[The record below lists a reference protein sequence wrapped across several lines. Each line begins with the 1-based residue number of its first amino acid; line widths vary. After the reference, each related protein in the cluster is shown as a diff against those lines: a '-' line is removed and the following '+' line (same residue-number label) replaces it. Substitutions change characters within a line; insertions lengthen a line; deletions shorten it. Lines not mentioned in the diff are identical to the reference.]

1 MTRRRNGVSTAFRSQ
16 TDRVYSSIRK
26 AILTLDLS
34 PRELLVE
41 SVLAKRYRVSKT
53 PIREALAIL
62 QRDGLVE
69 ALPRKGYLV
78 TPITVHDLHELFEL
92 RIALEGSAAELAAMR
107 VTPAEIEHLAT
118 LKPPDVTSHREM
130 HKFLDYN
137 REFHV
142 AVARAS
148 RNARLVQLIEQVNE
162 EMSRLIAA
170 SYEIGEHAGIIDAL
184 RNGDPVR
191 ARAQMVEHIAASH
204 ERALKR
210 ETPDL
215 VRSSS
220 RSARRGPSRLD
231 HRGPARL

>member
-118 LKPPDVTSHREM
+118 LKPPDVTSDREM

-170 SYEIGEHAGIIDAL
+170 SYEIGEHKTVLAAL
-184 RNGDPVR
+184 RSGNPAA
-191 ARAQMVEHIAASH
+191 ARAAMVEHISASQT
-204 ERALKR
+204 RALKR
-210 ETPDL
+210 DIVDF
-215 VRSSS
+215 VRRPSPTRARPTTS
-220 RSARRGPSRLD
+220 R
-231 HRGPARL
+231 